1 ETDNERHVICAPFW
15 EHCYPNG
22 KANVAAG
29 VSVLLSCLNYVKEKG
44 GSSDFFDVIFQDI
57 YDVSQLNGLQIYVV
71 DQLKKG
77 EVVVPGDLELLKKEE
92 CNNNNKLYS
101 SKLKDIG
108 VAFKTEH
115 NKKTKMKERVAVIV
129 DRDKVHYLCSLLE

>member
-1 ETDNERHVICAPFW
+1 M
-15 EHCYPNG
+15 
-22 KANVAAG
+22 
-29 VSVLLSCLNYVKEKG
+29 KEKG
-44 GSSDFFDVIFQDI
+44 GRFDFFDVIFQDI
-57 YDVSQLNGLQIYVV
+57 YDVSQLNGLQIYIV
-71 DQLKKG
+71 DQLTKG
-77 EVVVPGDLELLKKEE
+77 EVVVPRDLELLKKEE

-129 DRDKVHYLCSLLE
+129 DRDRFNYVCQLLE